1 MVILLILAGICLSA
15 KAQCP
20 QFESG
25 LQVGTV
31 ANDLLDEISGI
42 AASRKNTDVFW
53 VHNDRGNQA
62 RVWALTSEGTHLG
75 FYYLSGAT
83 NRDWEDIAVG
93 PGPVDGVDYL
103 YVGNIGNGGAPN
115 PYITVYRVA
124 EPTVDSEQS
133 PVETTLTGVD
143 AINLAYP
150 DGDQY
155 RDAEALMVD
164 PVTRDIY
171 IISKEDVPPRVY
183 RAPYPQSTTTTTTME
198 HVCNLPSPWD
208 ESSGGDISLDG
219 SMIIVRDDDD
229 HASIWLRP
237 EGTNLWEAFSGTEC
251 SVELPSPS
259 EINGEA
265 ICFDAE
271 GKGYYTTTEREGG
284 PKPPIY
290 YFASLGIGF
299 PETIFVD
306 TDATGAN
313 DGSSWEDAF
322 NYLRNA
328 LSDARNGDEIRVAEG
343 IYKPDEDTENPT
355 GTGDR
360 GATFQLKKGVTVK
373 GGYAGFGEP
382 DPNIRDIQKY
392 ETILSGDLDGNDVAV
407 NDPCDLLTEPTRSEN
422 SYHVVTNS
430 NIDETAVLDG
440 FTITAGNANGTFGDY
455 TGVGGGMFNNGHD
468 RECNPT
474 VIECTFICNSAGEF
488 GGGMFDYGHG
498 DGECNP
504 IITNCM
510 FLGNASAH
518 EGGGMFNWEAH
529 SVLTNCTL
537 GGNYS
542 HDCGGGM
549 TNTGS
554 NPTVSNCTFSDNST
568 NGEGGGMW
576 NWEFS
581 SPLVI
586 DCIFRGNS
594 ADYGGGMHNREIS
607 STPTL
612 TNCTFSGNTA
622 NNDGGGMRNYYSSS
636 PTLTNCTFSGNSAQ
650 NNGGGIYNYSGSS
663 PRLTN
668 CILWGNDDI
677 GGLDESAQIFSGTP
691 VVTYNCIQGLDAFM
705 GNGNIGDDPLFVDAD
720 GADDI
725 PGTMD
730 DNLRLMEGSPCIDHG
745 DNAAIPVEIDTD
757 LDGHHRII
765 DGDCDDT
772 YIVDMGAYEFNYA
785 YIGDFDYNCK
795 VDFGDFAILALAW
808 LTRPAD
814 TEWNRFCDIGIPNDS
829 YINMPDF
836 HVFAENWLA
845 GIE

>member
-1 MVILLILAGICLSA
+1 MRKRNWVVILLILAWICLSA

-31 ANDLLDEISGI
+31 ANDLLTEISGI

-75 FYYLSGAT
+75 IYYLSGAT

-103 YVGNIGNGGAPN
+103 YVGNIGGGGAPN

-143 AINLAYP
+143 AINLEYP

-164 PVTRDIY
+164 PVTKDIY

-183 RAPYPQSTTTTTTME
+183 RAQYPQSTTTTTTME

-208 ESSGGDISLDG
+208 ETSGGDISLDG

-237 EGTNLWEAFSGTEC
+237 AGTNLWEAFSGTEC

-271 GKGYYTTTEREGG
+271 GEGYYTTTERESG

-290 YFASLGIGF
+290 YFASVDAGF
-299 PETIFVD
+299 PGTIYVD
-306 TDATGAN
+306 ANATGAN
-313 DGSSWEDAF
+313 YGSSWEDAF
-322 NYLRNA
+322 NYLQSA
-328 LSDARNGDEIRVAEG
+328 LSVARNGDEIRVADG
-343 IYKPDEDTENPT
+343 IYKPDEDADNPT

-360 GATFQLKKGVTVK
+360 EATFQLKKGVTIK
-373 GGYAGFGEP
+373 GGYAGTGAP
-382 DPNIRDIQKY
+382 DPNIRDIETY
-392 ETILSGDLDGNDVAV
+392 ETILSGDLDGNDVDV
-407 NDPCDLLTEPTRSEN
+407 NDPCDLLTEPTRLEN
-422 SYHVVTNS
+422 SYHVVTGS

-440 FTITAGNANGTFGDY
+440 FTITAGNANGSPDY
-455 TGVGGGMFNNGHD
+455 ERDRGGGMFNNGHD
-468 RECNPT
+468 NPCNPT
-474 VIECTFICNSAGEF
+474 VAGCTFFGNSGVEF
-488 GGGMFDYGHG
+488 GGGMFNYGHG

-504 IITNCM
+504 IITDCT
-510 FLGNASAH
+510 FLRNASGS
-518 EGGGMFNWEAH
+518 EGGGMSSWGGH
-529 SVLTNCTL
+529 SVVTNCTF

-542 HDCGGGM
+542 RYCGGGM
-549 TNTGS
+549 SNTGS
-554 NPTVSNCTFSDNST
+554 NPTVSNCTFSYNST
-568 NGEGGGMW
+568 NGRGGGMW
-576 NWEFS
+576 NYEF
-581 SPLVI
+581 
-586 DCIFRGNS
+586 
-594 ADYGGGMHNREIS
+594 
-607 STPTL
+607 
-612 TNCTFSGNTA
+612 
-622 NNDGGGMRNYYSSS
+622 SS
-636 PTLTNCTFSGNSAQ
+636 PTLTNCLFSGNSVA
-650 NNGGGIYNYSGSS
+650 NEGGGMCNEFFSA
-663 PRLTN
+663 PTVTN
-668 CILWGNDDI
+668 SILWDNTDA
-677 GGLDESAQIFSGTP
+677 GGADESAQIHNYESTP
-691 VVTYNCIQGLDAFM
+691 VINHTCIEGWTGAL
-705 GNGNIGDDPLFVDAD
+705 GGIGNIGDDPMFRDAD
-720 GADDI
+720 GPDNIA
-725 PGTMD
+725 GTVD
-730 DNLRLMEGSPCIDHG
+730 DNLRLMEGSPCIDNG
-745 DNAAIPVEIDTD
+745 NNAAIPVEVDTD
-757 LDGHHRII
+757 LDGHPRII
-765 DGDCDDT
+765 DGDCNDT
-772 YIVDMGAYEFNYA
+772 DTVDMGAYEFNYA
-785 YIGDFDYNCK
+785 YMGDFDYNCE

-808 LTRPAD
+808 LTEPKDAQ
-814 TEWNRFCDIGIPNDS
+814 WNPTCDINIHNDS
-829 YINMPDF
+829 SINMLDL
-836 HVFAENWLA
+836 HVFVENWLA